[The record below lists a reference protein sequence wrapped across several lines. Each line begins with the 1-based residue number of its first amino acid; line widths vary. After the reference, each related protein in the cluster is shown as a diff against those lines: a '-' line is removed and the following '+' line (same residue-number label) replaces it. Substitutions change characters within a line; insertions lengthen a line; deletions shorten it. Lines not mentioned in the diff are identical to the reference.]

1 MENKWSQLIL
11 YYVSKLFLLPVGIAP
26 FTVQKETLKRDT
38 LNSWVAMYVVYQFH
52 KLIGIWFAR

>member
-38 LNSWVAMYVVYQFH
+38 LNSWVAMYVVY
-52 KLIGIWFAR
+52 